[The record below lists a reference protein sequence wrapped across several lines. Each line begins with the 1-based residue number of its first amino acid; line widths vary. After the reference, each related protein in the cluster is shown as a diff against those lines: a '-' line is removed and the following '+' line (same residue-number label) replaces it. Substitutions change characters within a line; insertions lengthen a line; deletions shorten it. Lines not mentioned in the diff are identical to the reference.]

1 MKAPVIRVPGFGELM
16 MILVLCAVVFGSSKV
31 NAIGDFFG
39 NLGRR
44 S

>member
-1 MKAPVIRVPGFGELM
+1 
-16 MILVLCAVVFGSSKV
+16 MILVLCAVVFGASKV

-44 S
+44 P